1 MGGHGT
7 DPHPL
12 AQPRALGTGRE
23 DEAGAGP
30 CQVSANIVEVKC
42 FGFGEEE
49 RNLASSLHR
58 WLSADSMAPAGMAK
72 NNQGSAL
79 PLWCWDINF
88 TTSKQPGNSV
98 RRQLLR
104 VGLWVQF
111 LSSHPLFPLPS
122 PDLSRKRGFPDI
134 WRASRA
140 LRAAQTPQTHLQQVL
155 SSQDVHYGTAHEHCC
170 SANPPQAA

>member
-1 MGGHGT
+1 MGGGSVG
-7 DPHPL
+7 DM
-12 AQPRALGTGRE
+12 AQVRIPPCSGTGRG

-30 CQVSANIVEVKC
+30 CQVSVNIVEVKY

-58 WLSADSMAPAGMAK
+58 WLSADSAAPAGMAK

-88 TTSKQPGNSV
+88 ATSKQPGNRA

-104 VGLWVQF
+104 AGLWAQF
-111 LSSHPLFPLPS
+111 LSSHPPFPLS
-122 PDLSRKRGFPDI
+122 NPDLSRKRVP
-134 WRASRA
+134 R
-140 LRAAQTPQTHLQQVL
+140 HLEGQP
-155 SSQDVHYGTAHEHCC
+155 SSQGCPDPPNTSAASPEFPGHALWYYC
-170 SANPPQAA
+170 SANPPLAA